1 MERHTLT
8 VWKEGDRMVK
18 WKPLLVS
25 LLLSLGVGGFS
36 TFLTKDS
43 MDVYKTLNQPPLA
56 PPGWL
61 FPVVWTILFIMMGL
75 AAYLV
80 WIKNAPD
87 RAQAL
92 FWYAVQLAFN
102 FCWTLLFFN
111 AKWYGVALV
120 WLLILWALILI
131 TAVKFYRTTP
141 AAGWLMLPYLL
152 WVTFA
157 AYLNAG
163 VWYLN

>member
-1 MERHTLT
+1 MI
-8 VWKEGDRMVK
+8 K
-18 WKPLLVS
+18 WKPLLIS
-25 LLLSLGVGGFS
+25 LLISLGIGGLS
-36 TFLTKDS
+36 AFLTKDS
-43 MDVYKTLNQPPLA
+43 METYKTLKQPPLA
-56 PPGWL
+56 PPGWV
-61 FPVVWTILFIMMGL
+61 FPVVWTILFILMGI

-80 WIKNAPD
+80 WVKNDPD
-87 RAQAL
+87 RDAAL
-92 FWYAVQLAFN
+92 LWYAAQLVFN

-111 AKWYGVALV
+111 AQWYGIALL

-131 TAVKFYRTTP
+131 TTIKFYRTTP
-141 AAGWLMLPYLL
+141 IAGWLMLPYLI

>member
-1 MERHTLT
+1 MS
-8 VWKEGDRMVK
+8 K

-25 LLLSLGVGGFS
+25 LSISLGVGGLS
-36 TFLTKDS
+36 AFLTKDS
-43 MDVYKTLNQPPLA
+43 MDVYPTLNQPPLS

-61 FPVVWTILFIMMGL
+61 FPVVWTILFLFMGV

-80 WIKNAPD
+80 WSKNAPGRD
-87 RAQAL
+87 RAL
-92 FWYAVQLAFN
+92 FWYALQLVFN
-102 FCWTLLFFN
+102 FCWPLLFFN
-111 AKWYGVALV
+111 MEWYGIALV
-120 WLLILWALILI
+120 WLLILWVLILI
-131 TAVKFYRTTP
+131 TTVKFYRTTP
-141 AAGWLMLPYLL
+141 VAGWLMVPYLL